1 MRETCNDALCL
12 TLVSGACELG
22 RSELKKKIVNYTKGY
37 SVVFYLRVLDDGSL
51 LFLLFLS
58 SL

>member
-1 MRETCNDALCL
+1 MMHCVL
-12 TLVSGACELG
+12 TLVSGACELR
-22 RSELKKKIVNYTKGY
+22 RSGLKKKTLNYTRRY

-51 LFLLFLS
+51 LFLS